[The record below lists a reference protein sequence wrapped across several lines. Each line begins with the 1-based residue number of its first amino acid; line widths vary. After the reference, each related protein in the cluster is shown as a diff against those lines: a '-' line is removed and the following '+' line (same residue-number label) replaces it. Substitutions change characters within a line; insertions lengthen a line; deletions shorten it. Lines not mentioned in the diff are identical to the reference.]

1 MRPFTF
7 FTLFLGLALAQTPLG
22 PVPTRDVHALL
33 WHPSGALLLGHHD
46 GIVLWNNSTSQDL
59 VRRRDWDAMNLAWG
73 GERLIAAGHWIL
85 AESRDLK
92 RFRDLKPKGLP
103 ALDLH
108 AYTIDPRKPQ
118 VHYALE
124 ATYGYLRSQD
134 GGQSFAKL
142 PAQGLPKAGM
152 AFLLVDQKG
161 RIWASLMESG
171 LFVSEDG
178 GRSFRPI
185 PTPDPAPGPLALSPS
200 GTLYLGG
207 QLGIWQ
213 RTEVGWRR
221 LWQGTVLALAAHPQ
235 QEGLLAW
242 VDGKGTLWQGR

>member
-92 RFRDLKPKGLP
+92 RFRDLRPKGLP

-108 AYTIDPRKPQ
+108 AYAIDPRKPE
-118 VHYALE
+118 VHYTLE
-124 ATYGYLRSQD
+124 ATYGYFRSRD
-134 GGQSFAKL
+134 GGQTWAKL
-142 PAQGLPKAGM
+142 PARGLPKAGM
-152 AFLLVDQKG
+152 AFFLVDQKG
-161 RIWASLMESG
+161 RLWASLMERG
-171 LFVSEDG
+171 LFLSEDG
-178 GRSFRPI
+178 GESFRPI
-185 PTPDPAPGPLALSPS
+185 PSPDPAPGPLALSPS

-207 QLGIWQ
+207 KLGLWQ
-213 RTEVGWRR
+213 RTEAGWRR
-221 LWQGTVLALAAHPQ
+221 IWQGAVLALAAHPQ
-235 QEGLLAW
+235 EEGLLAW
-242 VDGKGTLWQGR
+242 VDERGTLWQGR